1 MVPWGYSGG
10 GDGTVL
16 WVLMV
21 LWGEERT
28 RSRAPLGSVAAA
40 KQSKPIQSNPSTET
54 QTSGPQSKRNATQ
67 ERSHN
72 SKYVRL
78 QKSRMPRCRVLWV
91 LARRRILAEAHIL
104 TAARRLRRR
113 SRRRSRLAFS
123 LFQLHAHAWRSGA
136 VAHRQRLEPSPNLSD
151 GSALRCVTAA
161 TVAFYCVSRSIPSLR
176 VAGSAR
182 WQ

>member
-1 MVPWGYSGG
+1 MHSA
-10 GDGTVL
+10 DGTVL

-40 KQSKPIQSNPSTET
+40 KQTHPIPR
-54 QTSGPQSKRNATQ
+54 PKRKRADRKENATQ
-67 ERSHN
+67 RRSA
-72 SKYVRL
+72 RT
-78 QKSRMPRCRVLWV
+78 SRNTQGSRKAEVPRCTVLWV
-91 LARRRILAEAHIL
+91 LNSKKARSCGSAHFDCRSSAPPPEPSAQPIGL
-104 TAARRLRRR
+104 FALSAAC
-113 SRRRSRLAFS
+113 
-123 LFQLHAHAWRSGA
+123 AWWSGA

-161 TVAFYCVSRSIPSLR
+161 AVAFYCVSRRIPSLR